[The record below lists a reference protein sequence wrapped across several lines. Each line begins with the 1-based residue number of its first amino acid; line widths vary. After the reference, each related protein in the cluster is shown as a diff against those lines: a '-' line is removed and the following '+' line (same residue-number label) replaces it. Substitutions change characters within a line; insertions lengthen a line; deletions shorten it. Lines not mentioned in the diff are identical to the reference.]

1 MDSLD
6 LLIQANN
13 HTQTLSYDL
22 TDGFLGL
29 TQPSQH
35 KDALHS
41 KIQLLGMKEKHSSTK
56 NKLIKWEKTPWEQ
69 KTISTNIL
77 GHYRGKNSLPEH
89 PKRGSLLAIH

>member
-1 MDSLD
+1 MGSLE

-22 TDGFLGL
+22 TNGFLGL

-56 NKLIKWEKTPWEQ
+56 NELVEGEI
-69 KTISTNIL
+69 N
-77 GHYRGKNSLPEH
+77 PEVS
-89 PKRGSLLAIH
+89 RV